1 VRAHPLVGLCLGA
14 CWRGGPPDGVVAL
27 SGHSGAC
34 RPRTFGKTKAIVAD
48 QTWCIVA
55 VCLSCAIAGVVL
67 RSAVMGELVGGVQFL
82 DHGGKFSEFSSL
94 SSVLGRIL
102 LSTTLYL

>member
-1 VRAHPLVGLCLGA
+1 
-14 CWRGGPPDGVVAL
+14 
-27 SGHSGAC
+27 
-34 RPRTFGKTKAIVAD
+34 
-48 QTWCIVA
+48 
-55 VCLSCAIAGVVL
+55 VL

-102 LSTTLYL
+102 LSTTLYFDLDEYKTSTMLWVIHRVYVSLSPV

>member
-1 VRAHPLVGLCLGA
+1 
-14 CWRGGPPDGVVAL
+14 
-27 SGHSGAC
+27 
-34 RPRTFGKTKAIVAD
+34 
-48 QTWCIVA
+48 
-55 VCLSCAIAGVVL
+55 VL

>member
-1 VRAHPLVGLCLGA
+1 MVWWHYQGIAGLAVRVPSGRPKPL
-14 CWRGGPPDGVVAL
+14 
-27 SGHSGAC
+27 
-34 RPRTFGKTKAIVAD
+34 VAD